1 MILQVNASDPKKI
14 LSPMKELSKD
24 QVVGGVT
31 AYQADDPLLVWE
43 DDQPHWD

>member
-1 MILQVNASDPKKI
+1 MKK
-14 LSPMKELSKD
+14 LSKD
-24 QVVGGVT
+24 QVVGEVA